1 MELDVEGLKANRIAE
16 RMFRTPPRI
25 AVAVGMFI
33 LFTGYIAPV
42 RSGVLDNQFGTLLLS
57 TGLFIVVLGL
67 TMDVYLYL
75 RSTAPVRYLSFSRQ
89 SEDEVLQLRAEFEAV
104 KAQAEEFASE
114 RGKVLLS
121 PEDIAEVKKRTV
133 EGLGKD
139 ALRDIASTIRAEVL
153 DKAASDQATQIVS
166 LVSKGIAASQRRLAN
181 EVESLGRRANVNL
194 SIGFLVSL
202 VGMIALAVFIWTATS
217 ELDGDVDVMQVV
229 VRFLTKL
236 SLVIFMQVFAYFFL
250 RLYRYSLF
258 EIKYFQNELTNIEQK
273 YIALNVAMQS
283 GNKDAVAKIAAE
295 LSKAERNFILKKGET
310 TVGLQREEIEAR
322 YEAVVASKAEELL
335 DKLGSLVRPAGR
347 GEV

>member
-1 MELDVEGLKANRIAE
+1 MEFDGEVRRAGNIVE
-16 RMFRTPPRI
+16 RMFTTPPRI
-25 AVAVGMFI
+25 AVMVGMFI

-42 RSGVLDNQFGTLLLS
+42 RVGVMESQFGVVLLG

-75 RSTAPVRYLSFSRQ
+75 RSTAPVRYMSFSRQ
-89 SEDEVLQLRAEFEAV
+89 SDDEVQQLKAELEAV

-121 PEDIAEVKKRTV
+121 PEDIAEVKQRTV

-139 ALRDIASTIRAEVL
+139 ALDNIASTIRAEVL

-166 LVSKGIAASQRRLAN
+166 LVSEGIAASQQRLSN

-217 ELDGDVDVMQVV
+217 ELDGDVNVMQVV

-236 SLVIFMQVFAYFFL
+236 SLVVFMQVFAYFFL

-295 LSKAERNFILKKGET
+295 LSKAERNFILKKGES

-322 YEAVVASKAEELL
+322 YEAAVASKAEDLL
-335 DKLGSLVRPAGR
+335 DKLGSLVRPVGR

>member
-1 MELDVEGLKANRIAE
+1 MLAS
-16 RMFRTPPRI
+16 PPRI

-33 LFTGYIAPV
+33 LVIGYLSPV
-42 RSGVLDNQFGTLLLS
+42 RNGILDSQFGM
-57 TGLFIVVLGL
+57 VVLGGAL
-67 TMDVYLYL
+67 GMIVFGLVMDVYLYL
-75 RSTAPVRYLSFSRQ
+75 RSTAPVRYS
-89 SEDEVLQLRAEFEAV
+89 LQRARESAMEIEELREELHAV
-104 KAQAEEFASE
+104 KAQAEQFAAD
-114 RGKVLLS
+114 RGQVLLS
-121 PEDIAEVKKRTV
+121 AEDIAEVKARTV

-139 ALRDIASTIRAEVL
+139 ALEKVAASIRAEVVE
-153 DKAASDQATQIVS
+153 KSSSDQATQIAS
-166 LVSKGIAASQRRLAN
+166 LVSAGITASQRRLAE

-194 SIGFLVSL
+194 TIGFAVSL
-202 VGMIALAVFIWTATS
+202 VGMIALAVFIWSATS
-217 ELDGDVDVMQVV
+217 ELDGDVNIVQVV

-283 GNKDAVAKIAAE
+283 GNKDAVAKITAE

-322 YEAVVASKAEELL
+322 YEAAVADKAE
-335 DKLGSLVRPAGR
+335 KLVDRVGAIIRPTTR
-347 GEV
+347 

>member
-1 MELDVEGLKANRIAE
+1 MEISGEVRKGGSILE
-16 RMFRTPPRI
+16 RMFTTPPRI
-25 AVAVGMFI
+25 AVMVGMFI
-33 LFTGYIAPV
+33 LFTGYLAPV
-42 RSGVLDNQFGTLLLS
+42 RSGVMESQFGMVLLG
-57 TGLFIVVLGL
+57 TGLSIVVLGL

-75 RSTAPVRYLSFSRQ
+75 RSTAPVRYMSFSRQ
-89 SEDEVLQLRAEFEAV
+89 SDDEIEKLKSELQAV
-104 KAQAEEFASE
+104 KEQAEEFAAE

-121 PEDIAEVKKRTV
+121 PEDVAEIKQRTV
-133 EGLGKD
+133 EGLNKE
-139 ALRDIASTIRAEVL
+139 AVEEISAKIRAEVL
-153 DKAASDQATQIVS
+153 DKAASEQATQIVS
-166 LVSKGIAASQRRLAN
+166 LISKGITASQSRLAT

-202 VGMIALAVFIWTATS
+202 VGMIALAFFIWTASS
-217 ELDGDVDVMQVV
+217 ELTGDVNVMQVV

-283 GNKDAVAKIAAE
+283 GNKDAVAKITAE

-322 YEAVVASKAEELL
+322 YEAAVAEKAENLL
-335 DKLGSLVRPAGR
+335 DKLGSLVRPTAGDGR
-347 GEV
+347 